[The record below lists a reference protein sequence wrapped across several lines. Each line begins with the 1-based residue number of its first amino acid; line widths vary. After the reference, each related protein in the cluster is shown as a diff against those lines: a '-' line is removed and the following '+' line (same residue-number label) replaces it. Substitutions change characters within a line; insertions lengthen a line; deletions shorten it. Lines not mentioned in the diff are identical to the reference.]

1 MNPDARSYMNAN
13 QGNVT
18 DAAMAAAMAP
28 PFEED
33 MSESG
38 SEAATDPSFERYNGG
53 GQAAPESVSASE
65 VSSVRSSIRSR
76 RRNGA
81 PKKSA
86 YDTAAEKSELLY
98 KIDRLK
104 KRGCVPMRTVTF
116 DDDLDDIRLEFDR
129 MTKAMNVEKSI
140 KFQQSLLISFASGA
154 EFLNSTFDPVGIK
167 LDGWSD
173 SVNEKITDYDEVLEE
188 LAEKYGSGSSNLPPE
203 LKLIFMIMTSG
214 AMFHLSSTMFKSAGI
229 DEVMKENPDLAKDVA
244 AAMARSAEKKS
255 RAENNPAM
263 GGMAGMMGNLFKPGN
278 SRPMERPDTTEID
291 EMLNEDIFSESD
303 ESEPDS
309 LLDDVDEDSR
319 KVVMDI

>member
-1 MNPDARSYMNAN
+1 
-13 QGNVT
+13 
-18 DAAMAAAMAP
+18 MAP
-28 PFEED
+28 AFEED

-53 GQAAPESVSASE
+53 GEAESVTASE
-65 VSSVRSSIRSR
+65 SSSVQTSVRSR
-76 RRNGA
+76 RPRTQA
-81 PKKSA
+81 PKNSA

-104 KRGCVPMRTVTF
+104 KRGYASHRTVTF
-116 DDDLDDIRLEFDR
+116 DDDIDIIRLEFER
-129 MTKAMNVEKSI
+129 MNKSMNVEKSI

-154 EFLNSTFDPVGIK
+154 EFLNSTFDPIGIK

-173 SVNEKITDYDEVLEE
+173 SVNEKINDYDDVLEE

-214 AMFHLSSTMFKSAGI
+214 AMFHLSATMFKSAGI
-229 DEVMKENPDLAKDVA
+229 DEVMKENPELAKDVA

-255 RAENNPAM
+255 REENNPAM

-303 ESEPDS
+303 ASEPDS